1 MPRILVVEDEL
12 LISML
17 MQDWLQE
24 LGYEVAGP
32 ARTERAAFDYL
43 NKGRLDAAI
52 LDIHLKDGETYGLAG
67 ALREQG
73 VPVAFAS
80 GDGGPSAPGLREPP
94 GAAETLRFRRDE
106 NGAWTVAGRRAG
118 LTLKSG
124 LIGCC

>member
-1 MPRILVVEDEL
+1 MPRILVVEDEP

-32 ARTERAAFDYL
+32 ARTKQAAFDYL
-43 NKGRLDAAI
+43 NNGRLDAAI

-67 ALREQG
+67 ALQEQG

-80 GDGGPSAPGLREPP
+80 GDGGPSAPGFESHPVLRKPFDFAAMKTVLGELLDGEPSP
-94 GAAETLRFRRDE
+94 L
-106 NGAWTVAGRRAG
+106 
-118 LTLKSG
+118 
-124 LIGCC
+124 